1 MNNRNRDKHGVSFVS
16 LRNRGVVAIEEKN
29 MQSCREGA
37 FVVCGY
43 P

>member
-16 LRNRGVVAIEEKN
+16 SRDRGVVAIEEIN
-29 MQSCREGA
+29 MRSCREGA